1 MHEPSA
7 LMIELSI
14 PQWIAIIGF
23 TIATIGFFIWVADL
37 VRRK

>member
-1 MHEPSA
+1 MDE
-7 LMIELSI
+7 MSI

-37 VRRK
+37 ARKK